1 LALVERGSRQRA
13 SLEGWLERVAGFDLP
28 EARLVASRPSPRRTG
43 DSGMGWLRVITAL
56 VRPARELIEVFG
68 SSAGAES
75 RRPHSRGLAP
85 SFHDLSALEQFAAE
99 FEPRTE
105 RTRWDSFIDGLNRV
119 PRPLITLGVLAF
131 FLLAPLDPLRFAQIA
146 RAYEL
151 MPEGF
156 WALLSII
163 VAFYFGGRMQLK
175 RQDMA
180 IRGGALEVVRELLAL
195 QRAARAQDAQRAQP
209 AGVEPPIERRAD
221 PTG

>member
-1 LALVERGSRQRA
+1 
-13 SLEGWLERVAGFDLP
+13 
-28 EARLVASRPSPRRTG
+28 
-43 DSGMGWLRVITAL
+43 MGWLRIITAL

-68 SSAGAES
+68 WSAGSES
-75 RRPHSRGLAP
+75 RRHSRDLAL
-85 SFHDLSALEQFAAE
+85 SGHDLTSLEQFAGE
-99 FEPRTE
+99 FQPRTT

-180 IRGGALEVVRELLAL
+180 MRGGALEVAREILAL
-195 QRAARAQDAQRAQP
+195 QRAAREEQQGQRAEP
-209 AGVEPPIERRAD
+209 TKAEPPAEPAATR
-221 PTG
+221 TG